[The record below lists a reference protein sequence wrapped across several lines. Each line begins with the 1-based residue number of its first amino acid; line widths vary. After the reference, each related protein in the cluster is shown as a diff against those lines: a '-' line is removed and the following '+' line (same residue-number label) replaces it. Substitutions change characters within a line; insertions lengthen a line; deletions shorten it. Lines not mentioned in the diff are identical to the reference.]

1 MEYATDHERFDPFNF
16 NRYQA
21 EMAGGLPAGLA
32 KVLFILGG
40 AISFSR
46 DNSRYPIGTV
56 SGISVQSLAD
66 RCHMA
71 LSTVQAHLSE
81 AKRRKLV
88 EAETLRDKAGR
99 TIGVRYYFIGFSRW
113 LLEGRFMS
121 RRTQEEPVQETG
133 GGGSENPDPNKIK
146 DSSNNIIHDGL
157 LNLEFEGPVTY
168 TEIAAQIREAK
179 PLVNGKAADPN
190 KVWADFR
197 DFNRKKGKK
206 WLPLKWLLG
215 FCRVYG
221 RKKFT
226 KADDPKP
233 DFESQENK
241 AIEAIETPVFDLDN
255 PFDQA
260 SKQVFER
267 NPASWKSWI
276 KPLTARRD
284 GNVWVVESPTKFHTR
299 YVVEHF
305 EDVFGHF
312 FGRGGVKFV

>member
-21 EMAGGLPAGLA
+21 EMAGELPAGLA

-46 DNSRYPIGTV
+46 NNSRYPMGTV
-56 SGISVQSLAD
+56 SGISVQSLANK
-66 RCHMA
+66 CHMA

-88 EAETLRDKAGR
+88 QAETLRDKAGR

-113 LLEGRFMS
+113 LVEGRFMS
-121 RRTQEEPVQETG
+121 RNTQEEPVQETS
-133 GGGSENPDPNKIK
+133 GGGSENPDPNNIK
-146 DSSNNIIHDGL
+146 DSNNIILDGL
-157 LNLEFEGPVTY
+157 LNLDFEGSVTY
-168 TEIAAQIREAK
+168 TEVAEKIREAN
-179 PLVNGKAADPN
+179 PLVNGQAADPN

-221 RKKFT
+221 RKKFR
-226 KADDPKP
+226 KSEDPKP
-233 DFESQENK
+233 FNASQENK
-241 AIEAIETPVFDLDN
+241 VVAAIETPVFEPDN
-255 PFDQA
+255 PFDQT
-260 SKQVFER
+260 SKAIFEL
-267 NPASWKSWI
+267 NPASWTSWI
-276 KPLTARRD
+276 KPLTATRD
-284 GNVWVVESPTKFHTR
+284 GDVWIIEAPTKFHTR
-299 YVVEHF
+299 YVMGHF
-305 EDVFGHF
+305 EGVFDQF
-312 FGRGGVKFV
+312 FGRGGVRFV